1 MRAHVLL
8 LEIAAQ
14 GVRGVAPAG
23 GRVTLRPGY
32 NVVAVDGPALRRLV
46 EALFYP
52 APGDAEAIPRAA
64 PGPAGPGG
72 APVRAGLTLVGND
85 QITYRLVRDFGAGC
99 QLHRFDAEKRSFAL
113 VSQDLGEIADYLGT
127 AAGVPPRRRLA
138 ALLCLVASELPSRAA
153 GVGLGA
159 PPALPQRRPATPD
172 QARKRLAELRGELE
186 HARAA
191 EKLQYRLD
199 GLQSRLF
206 KLEEA
211 LREGA
216 KIEEGLEAARAALR
230 ELAPV
235 EAAAA
240 RLGDA
245 EARIAAFSRAAGK
258 RDEVMARVDEEKA
271 AIAAVEGRPPVPLW
285 LRPGVLAGAGAGL
298 ALFALGMIG
307 VAQGSG
313 LRYLA
318 LLDIPAFG
326 IGAWAAWRH
335 IDGLEERSRL
345 GRRKKVI
352 EERETKA
359 LDQFERDT
367 AEVRQVL
374 GDLAAPGIPELKE
387 SLGKLADARAA
398 LDEWEGRRAAWDAR
412 PETGDARA
420 EKARTEEELRQVETA
435 LAAEAGGYVREPRS
449 IEMEMAR
456 LEQEVATPPPEE
468 PAATSVPAA
477 PAVEPLR
484 GFMERAAAE
493 LSLTPSALARGL
505 QARASQALSALS
517 GQRFS
522 GLAVDDKG
530 GLLAVSSSARSQPMI
545 SLPPADR
552 DLCFLSLRLALLEQA
567 LAGAKAVALA
577 DDAFA
582 SLPEGVRRVA
592 GRLLKQA
599 ARSGQLVHATHD
611 PLFREA
617 ADHAS

>member
-1 MRAHVLL
+1 MQARVLL

-23 GRVTLRPGY
+23 GRITLRPGY
-32 NVVAVDGPALRRLV
+32 NVVAADGSALRRLV
-46 EALFYP
+46 EALLYP

-113 VSQDLGEIADYLGT
+113 VSQDLDEIVAHLGA
-127 AAGVPPRRRLA
+127 AAGVPPRQRLA
-138 ALLCLVASELPSRAA
+138 ALLCLAASELPSRAGGA
-153 GVGLGA
+153 GLAA
-159 PPALPQRRPATPD
+159 PQAVPQRRPATPD
-172 QARKRLAELRGELE
+172 QARRRLADLRSELE
-186 HARAA
+186 NARAA

-216 KIEEGLEAARAALR
+216 KVEEGLEAARAAMR

-235 EAAAA
+235 EEAAT

-245 EARIAAFSRAAGK
+245 EARIGAFSRAAGK
-258 RDEVMARVDEEKA
+258 RDEAMARVEEEKA
-271 AIAAVEGRPPVPLW
+271 AIAAVEGRNPAPLW
-285 LRPGVLAGAGAGL
+285 LDPGFLAGGGAGVV
-298 ALFALGMIG
+298 LFALGMVG
-307 VAQGSG
+307 AAQGSG

-326 IGAWAAWRH
+326 LGAWAAWRH
-335 IDGLEERSRL
+335 IDELEERSRL
-345 GRRKKVI
+345 GRRKRVV
-352 EERETKA
+352 EEREKKA
-359 LDQFERDT
+359 QDQFERDT
-367 AEVRQVL
+367 AEVRRTL
-374 GDLAAPGIPELKE
+374 KDLALPGIPEFQEK
-387 SLGKLADARAA
+387 LGKLADARAA
-398 LDEWEGRRAAWDAR
+398 LAEWEGRLAAWEAQ

-435 LAAEAGGYVREPRS
+435 LSAQAGGYVRDPRS

-456 LEQEVATPPPEE
+456 LEQEAAAPPLEE
-468 PAATSVPAA
+468 PAAPAPVA

-484 GFMERAAAE
+484 GFLERAAAE
-493 LSLTPSALARGL
+493 LSLTPSALALGL
-505 QARASQALSALS
+505 QAKASQTLAALSAQRLS
-517 GQRFS
+517 GLS
-522 GLAVDDKG
+522 VDDRG
-530 GLLAVSSSARSQPMI
+530 GLLAAASGRTQPVL

-582 SLPEGVRRVA
+582 SLPEGARRVA

-599 ARSGQLVHATHD
+599 ARSGQLVHATRD